1 MKIIIVYDRPASGDI
16 SDIKGIRDIP
26 PDHADVLI
34 QVQSV
39 REALVSMGHEVMETG
54 FDLNLD
60 AFKDL
65 ISNSAPDLIFNL
77 VESVGG
83 RGSLIHLAPALFD
96 TLNIPYT
103 GSKTDAMYK
112 SSNKCLAKE
121 LLSAHGIPTPEFYT
135 ADKLRNNKV
144 NLNGEYIIKSVW
156 EHASIGLDDSS
167 IVRPTSAQGLYNEM
181 QNRKERLGGMCLAEQ
196 YIDGREINLS
206 MLAGP
211 DGPEVLPPAEIRF
224 ISYDNNKRK
233 IVGYEAKWAEHT
245 FEYTNTVRSFD
256 FSDGDL
262 PLLDKLRD
270 ISIQCWRLFNVGGY
284 CRVDFRVDNANTPFV
299 LEVNANPCI
308 SPDAGFMAAAGKA
321 GLNASDV
328 IKRIINDAMIHS

>member
-1 MKIIIVYDRPASGDI
+1 MKILIVYDKPTSGDN
-16 SDIKGIRDIP
+16 RDIS

-39 REALVSMGHEVMETG
+39 RSALVSIGHEVSEAG

-60 AFKDL
+60 AFKEVINL
-65 ISNSAPDLIFNL
+65 SAPDLIFNL

-83 RGSLIHLAPALFD
+83 RGSLIHLATALFD
-96 TLNIPYT
+96 ILNIPYT

-112 SSNKCLAKE
+112 TSNKCLAKE
-121 LLSAHGIPTPEFYT
+121 LLRAKNIPTPAYFTSEDLRDQNISLSGEF
-135 ADKLRNNKV
+135 
-144 NLNGEYIIKSVW
+144 IIKSVW
-156 EHASIGLDDSS
+156 EHASIGIDDSS
-167 IVRPTSAQGLYNEM
+167 IVSPSSGKELLSEM
-181 QNRKERLGGMCLAEQ
+181 EKRKDALGGMCLAEQ
-196 YIDGREINLS
+196 YIDGREFNLS

-233 IVGYEAKWAEHT
+233 IVGYDAKWSEET
-245 FEYTNTVRSFD
+245 FEYSNTVRSFD
-256 FSDGDL
+256 FQEDEF

-270 ISIQCWRLFNVGGY
+270 ISKKCWRLFNIGGY
-284 CRVDFRVDNANTPFV
+284 CRVDFRVDKANNPFV

-308 SPDAGFMAAAGKA
+308 SPDAGFMAAAVRA
-321 GLNASDV
+321 GLNAEDV
-328 IKRIINDAMIHS
+328 MKRIIDNSNVII